1 MLPHNGGSG
10 VEPQPDTLVVVRVG
24 RGTAA
29 EHLGRVADNLGRH
42 ARPLVYHFN
51 GEEVAFYQ
59 EACPHLFPFRAELDG
74 VIEHRNQRLLE
85 VAHIEPRFT
94 QCLGGVFKVQ
104 VDVLFPGKHVYGSNG
119 PLYRRGHVP
128 RFQVQPQLPLFNLVD
143 QHELLGKDPEP
154 LLAFEDGSIQL
165 LSLVYAQR
173 ALVLLELS
181 ERPLDNADRRQE
193 VVRPDSNE
201 IFLPL
206 LQPAAPQAGK
216 QLIHNEKG
224 EKRPNDRANAGRN
237 REFLTEYDPSNFHRV
252 SIPVRATIPLMR
264 LFRREPVTPTALS
277 VDIGTEFVKVLL
289 FEVREGKGYVLGQG
303 KARQR
308 LSDMQAGHVTDIHGV
323 IATAAKAIDSA
334 FEQAAG
340 RQAEQVIV
348 GIAGELVKG
357 TTTTTTLTRQ
367 HANTP
372 ITEAELRTIISAAQ
386 VEILQKSR
394 KELAWETGYAEID
407 VELVNSAVVSVK
419 IDGYKVSN
427 PIGFQ
432 GRQVEVSIYTSYAPN
447 VHLGALQSIVE
458 GLDLDLISVAT
469 EPYAVARC
477 LGDVESGDISSIFI
491 DVGGGTTDIAV
502 VRGGGLEGTKMFAL
516 GGRVFT
522 KRIAAEQK
530 LSFAEA
536 EKIKL
541 AYADERLEKKD
552 QERVAEFIEQD
563 VDVWLSGVQLALE
576 EFASSERFADN
587 KLLPT
592 KIYLCGGGSLL
603 PDLKKALETKGWTKG
618 LPFAKQPE
626 VQYIKPDQVSTIVD
640 TTQSLTNVQDVTPM
654 ALANIA
660 LDLVGT
666 DTAVSTTMN
675 RLIRGLR
682 S

>member
-1 MLPHNGGSG
+1 M
-10 VEPQPDTLVVVRVG
+10 
-24 RGTAA
+24 A
-29 EHLGRVADNLGRH
+29 EM
-42 ARPLVYHFN
+42 
-51 GEEVAFYQ
+51 
-59 EACPHLFPFRAELDG
+59 
-74 VIEHRNQRLLE
+74 
-85 VAHIEPRFT
+85 
-94 QCLGGVFKVQ
+94 K
-104 VDVLFPGKHVYGSNG
+104 
-119 PLYRRGHVP
+119 
-128 RFQVQPQLPLFNLVD
+128 
-143 QHELLGKDPEP
+143 
-154 LLAFEDGSIQL
+154 
-165 LSLVYAQR
+165 
-173 ALVLLELS
+173 
-181 ERPLDNADRRQE
+181 
-193 VVRPDSNE
+193 
-201 IFLPL
+201 
-206 LQPAAPQAGK
+206 
-216 QLIHNEKG
+216 
-224 EKRPNDRANAGRN
+224 
-237 REFLTEYDPSNFHRV
+237 
-252 SIPVRATIPLMR
+252 
-264 LFRREPVTPTALS
+264 LFRREPQTPTALS

-289 FEVREGKGYVLGQG
+289 FEARDGKGYVIGQG

-308 LSDMQAGHVTDIHGV
+308 LSDMAAGHVTDISGV
-323 IATAAKAIDSA
+323 IATAAKAIDAA
-334 FEQAAG
+334 FEQAG
-340 RQAEQVIV
+340 RGAEQVIV

-357 TTTTTTLTRQ
+357 TTTTTTLTRSNPNQ
-367 HANTP
+367 A
-372 ITEAELRTIISAAQ
+372 ISESELRDIITRAQ
-386 VEILQKSR
+386 SEILKKSR

-447 VHLGALQSIVE
+447 VHLGALQSIVD

-522 KRIAAEQK
+522 KRIMNEQK
-530 LSFAEA
+530 ISFAEA

-541 AYADERLEKKD
+541 AYSDERLEEKD
-552 QERVAEFIEQD
+552 QERVKEYIAKD
-563 VDVWLSGVQLALE
+563 VDVWISGIQLALE

-603 PDLKKALETKGWTKG
+603 PDLKKALEAKAWTKG
-618 LPFAKQPE
+618 LPFAKQPD

-660 LDLVGT
+660 LDLVGS
-666 DTAVSTTMN
+666 DGAVSTAMTRMV
-675 RLIRGLR
+675 RGLR